1 MTDPRRTPD
10 RDPEAPA
17 SEPSLKINEIYLSIQ
32 GESTWAGLPCTFVR
46 LTGCHLRCTYCDSE
60 YAFTGGTRM
69 PLGEIVE
76 KIQQLGCPVVEITGG
91 EPLLQAPVHDLM
103 TMLLDKGMTVLL
115 ETSGACDISTC
126 DPRVIRIV
134 DLKTPSSGQQHRN
147 LMENLDHLA
156 SNDQVKFVIGDQQ
169 DYEWS
174 KQLLE
179 KHDLVRRCD
188 AVLFSPVH
196 EQPTGTKIA
205 GAPGMDPQSLAEWI
219 IRDRIDVR
227 FQLQLHKF
235 IWDPHAR
242 GV

>member
-1 MTDPRRTPD
+1 M
-10 RDPEAPA
+10 
-17 SEPSLKINEIYLSIQ
+17 
-32 GESTWAGLPCTFVR
+32 
-46 LTGCHLRCTYCDSE
+46 
-60 YAFTGGTRM
+60 
-69 PLGEIVE
+69 
-76 KIQQLGCPVVEITGG
+76 
-91 EPLLQAPVHDLM
+91 
-103 TMLLDKGMTVLL
+103 
-115 ETSGACDISTC
+115 
-126 DPRVIRIV
+126 IRIV